1 MRESLLTGSLGIQD
15 GRLTST
21 GEKFLQLRA
30 AVKKERRESTT
41 RPTDTT
47 KTITTFHVPL
57 FNLHLYHHHHPHVII
72 VVSPAS
78 S

>member
-30 AVKKERRESTT
+30 VKKERRESTT
-41 RPTDTT
+41 RPPDTT

-57 FNLHLYHHHHPHVII
+57 FNLHLYHHPHVII